1 MSSIVLG
8 MGNDAV
14 MFGDRDASN
23 VPDDD
28 LIQLVNPAAVNISA
42 FDLSVLRGDGIFE
55 ATTVFKGFPIS
66 LENHLRR
73 LSDSARLMDL
83 PTPNIAAITRGIE
96 KVMSAYDDP
105 EPAPLLRIIV
115 SRGLD
120 QETGIGKA
128 AAASGNTAPYAV
140 NAPVAA
146 LAMPYCSAKTG
157 MRLSARTL
165 PSWRA
170 TEIPWLPLIRVS
182 AFFMEPRNAK
192 CSHGRFKRDRMRNTR
207 SCHLPNYGRLIVSI
221 WCTAVG

>member
-1 MSSIVLG
+1 M
-8 MGNDAV
+8 
-14 MFGDRDASN
+14 
-23 VPDDD
+23 
-28 LIQLVNPAAVNISA
+28 NPAAVNISA

-83 PTPNIAAITRGIE
+83 PTPTRGIE

-128 AAASGNTAPYAV
+128 AAASGNTVP
-140 NAPVAA
+140 
-146 LAMPYCSAKTG
+146 T
-157 MRLSARTL
+157 
-165 PSWRA
+165 
-170 TEIPWLPLIRVS
+170 IFI
-182 AFFMEPRNAK
+182 
-192 CSHGRFKRDRMRNTR
+192 
-207 SCHLPNYGRLIVSI
+207 
-221 WCTAVG
+221 

>member
-73 LSDSARLMDL
+73 LSDSAWLMDL

-105 EPAPLLRIIV
+105 EPC
-115 SRGLD
+115 
-120 QETGIGKA
+120 
-128 AAASGNTAPYAV
+128 APY
-140 NAPVAA
+140 
-146 LAMPYCSAKTG
+146 
-157 MRLSARTL
+157 R
-165 PSWRA
+165 
-170 TEIPWLPLIRVS
+170 
-182 AFFMEPRNAK
+182 
-192 CSHGRFKRDRMRNTR
+192 
-207 SCHLPNYGRLIVSI
+207 
-221 WCTAVG
+221 

>member
-73 LSDSARLMDL
+73 LSDSAWLMDL
-83 PTPNIAAITRGIE
+83 PTPN
-96 KVMSAYDDP
+96 MSAYDDP

-128 AAASGNTAPYAV
+128 AAASGNTAP
-140 NAPVAA
+140 
-146 LAMPYCSAKTG
+146 T
-157 MRLSARTL
+157 
-165 PSWRA
+165 
-170 TEIPWLPLIRVS
+170 IFI
-182 AFFMEPRNAK
+182 
-192 CSHGRFKRDRMRNTR
+192 
-207 SCHLPNYGRLIVSI
+207 
-221 WCTAVG
+221 

>member
-1 MSSIVLG
+1 M
-8 MGNDAV
+8 
-14 MFGDRDASN
+14 
-23 VPDDD
+23 
-28 LIQLVNPAAVNISA
+28 NPAAVNISA

-73 LSDSARLMDL
+73 LSDSAR

-128 AAASGNTAPYAV
+128 AAASGNTVP
-140 NAPVAA
+140 
-146 LAMPYCSAKTG
+146 T
-157 MRLSARTL
+157 
-165 PSWRA
+165 
-170 TEIPWLPLIRVS
+170 IFI
-182 AFFMEPRNAK
+182 
-192 CSHGRFKRDRMRNTR
+192 
-207 SCHLPNYGRLIVSI
+207 
-221 WCTAVG
+221 

>member
-8 MGNDAV
+8 MGNGAV

-55 ATTVFKGFPIS
+55 ATTVFKGSRFP
-66 LENHLRR
+66 LENQPAPIVGFRPARWICLLPILRPLRAVLRR
-73 LSDSARLMDL
+73 W
-83 PTPNIAAITRGIE
+83 
-96 KVMSAYDDP
+96 MSAYDDP

-128 AAASGNTAPYAV
+128 AAASGNTAP
-140 NAPVAA
+140 
-146 LAMPYCSAKTG
+146 T
-157 MRLSARTL
+157 
-165 PSWRA
+165 
-170 TEIPWLPLIRVS
+170 IFI
-182 AFFMEPRNAK
+182 
-192 CSHGRFKRDRMRNTR
+192 
-207 SCHLPNYGRLIVSI
+207 
-221 WCTAVG
+221 

>member
-8 MGNDAV
+8 MGNGAV

-66 LENHLRR
+66 LENHLCR
-73 LSDSARLMDL
+73 LSDSAWLMDL

-128 AAASGNTAPYAV
+128 AAASGNTAP
-140 NAPVAA
+140 
-146 LAMPYCSAKTG
+146 T
-157 MRLSARTL
+157 
-165 PSWRA
+165 
-170 TEIPWLPLIRVS
+170 IFI
-182 AFFMEPRNAK
+182 
-192 CSHGRFKRDRMRNTR
+192 
-207 SCHLPNYGRLIVSI
+207 
-221 WCTAVG
+221 